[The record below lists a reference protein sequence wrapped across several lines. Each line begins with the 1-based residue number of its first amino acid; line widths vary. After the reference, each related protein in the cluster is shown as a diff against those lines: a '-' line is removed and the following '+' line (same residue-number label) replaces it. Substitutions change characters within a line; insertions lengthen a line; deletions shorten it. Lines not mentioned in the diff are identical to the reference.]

1 MNRHPRAFIAV
12 AAGVLLVSACGD
24 SDDGGAADETSLASM
39 LQRIPDRADNR
50 ASVYYSNLAAIRD
63 EVGAEP
69 TKDLTADV
77 KQLNKAGIQS
87 YFVAE
92 PFRVRLMLIERAE
105 FGFHVP
111 DIDASIQSGSP
122 PDDISLFAGRLDG
135 EEIEQAL
142 RTFEPWADELQQG
155 EDGDLTTYAFGE
167 EGRNSL
173 DLITPGRQIGQR
185 LRIGFADQ
193 VAWFAKSDAALE
205 DVAEIVNDD
214 SGSLADVDGV
224 AETAEALDD
233 AGAHTAAL
241 SAEPGDWAF
250 DPGILVRQGRL
261 DEETADR
268 VLEEFEATALAPWDV
283 AALGEAFADEN
294 GQDNGD
300 EAPQTG
306 PGGDPLGNIDMVI
319 VLWHAD
325 EADAEENA
333 DQLATLLT
341 EGKSFVTGQEWSE
354 RCPDPQVEQDGH
366 LVTARCTGV
375 DAGVS
380 LNVFSQRD
388 LLTHR

>member
-1 MNRHPRAFIAV
+1 
-12 AAGVLLVSACGD
+12 
-24 SDDGGAADETSLASM
+24 M

-92 PFRVRLMLIERAE
+92 PFRARLMLIERAE

-111 DIDASIQSGSP
+111 EIDASIQSGSP

-135 EEIEQAL
+135 DEIEQAL
-142 RTFEPWADELQQG
+142 TTFEPWVDELEQG
-155 EDGDLTTYAFGE
+155 EDGDLATYVFGE
-167 EGRNSL
+167 AGEVSF
-173 DLITPGRQIGQR
+173 DLVTPGRQIGQR
-185 LRIGFADQ
+185 LRIGYADQ
-193 VAWFAKSDAALE
+193 AAWFAKSDAALE

-214 SGSLADVDGV
+214 SGSLADVEGV

-241 SAEPGDWAF
+241 SAEPRDWAF
-250 DPGILVRQGRL
+250 EPAELVRQGRL

-268 VLEEFEATALAPWDV
+268 LLEEFEATALAPWDV
-283 AALGEAFADEN
+283 AALGDAFADEN
-294 GQDNGD
+294 GD
-300 EAPQTG
+300 ETPPTG
-306 PGGDPLGNIDMVI
+306 PGGDPVENIDMVI

-333 DQLATLLT
+333 DQLETLLT
-341 EGKSFVTGQEWSE
+341 DGKSFVTGQEWSE

-375 DAGVS
+375 GAGLS